1 MRSEAPIH
9 DRTRGVL
16 AYSVG
21 GVWFGARVEEVAG
34 LMQAEHPA
42 PLPHQRDPLSGVIAF
57 RGTMVPTFEIGSFL
71 GIEPMMTTG
80 PSYALVLTRGN
91 DRFGVMVPEIPR
103 LLPARELREAELST
117 ADPELAAMIQS
128 IFESG
133 DMRIHCLN
141 YWSIIESI
149 MPRARAATTSAAGGR
164 R

>member
-1 MRSEAPIH
+1 MRSEAPVH

-16 AYSVG
+16 VYSVG

-34 LMQAEHPA
+34 LIQAERPT

-71 GIEPMMTTG
+71 GIEPMRSSG
-80 PSYALVLTRGN
+80 QSYALVLTRGS
-91 DRFGVMVPEIPR
+91 DRFGVVVPEIPR
-103 LLPARELREAELST
+103 LVPARELHEAEVST

-128 IFESG
+128 VFESG

-149 MPRARAATTSAAGGR
+149 MPRAGAPPTPAVDG
-164 R
+164 